1 MEKLHSLTPIIT
13 PHMHS
18 QAEEIYKLME
28 EAIKENKTSI
38 VYHTQPNKKLHPYI
52 IHLLISKGYLVDDI
66 TNILPN
72 GMVSYVAKVNK
83 SYSISIE

>member
-1 MEKLHSLTPIIT
+1 MEKLHALAPIIT

-18 QAEEIYKLME
+18 QADEIAKLME
-28 EAIKENKTSI
+28 DAAKTNKTSI
-38 VYHTQPNKKLHPYI
+38 TYHTQPNKKLHPYI
-52 IHLLISKGYLVDDI
+52 INLLISKGYVIEDV

-72 GMVSYVAKVNK
+72 GMTSYAPKVNK

>member
-1 MEKLHSLTPIIT
+1 MERLHSLAPIIT

-52 IHLLISKGYLVDDI
+52 INLLISKGYLVDDI

>member
-52 IHLLISKGYLVDDI
+52 INLLISKGYLVDDI